1 MGKVTHGKPVPPGS
15 GQGRFSSPL
24 RLLAGLETA
33 FIAVAAVAILGMC
46 VYITLGIVL
55 RTFVGMQIPD
65 EVVIVGDLMIG
76 ALILPL
82 AYVAADRGFIAV
94 EVITDLLP
102 KAAQV
107 WLNVLAAIIGLCAVI
122 PITYAGYLAMIHA
135 IESGN
140 YFFGILE
147 VPEWP
152 GRVAF
157 FAGYALFFIRL
168 TVLFLQDVWT
178 AIGSGG
184 GGNSNK
190 THDPSWEE
198 AA

>member
-1 MGKVTHGKPVPPGS
+1 MGPVGSGKPVPS
-15 GQGRFSSPL
+15 SNGRHRQALPL
-24 RLLAGLETA
+24 RALGWIETV
-33 FIAVAAVAILGMC
+33 FIAAGAVTILAMC
-46 VYITLGIVL
+46 VYITLGILL
-55 RTFVGMQIPD
+55 RSLAGTQIPD

-82 AYVAADRGFIAV
+82 AFVAADRGFIAV
-94 EVITDLLP
+94 EVLTDMLP
-102 KAAQV
+102 KSTHV
-107 WLNVLAAIIGLCAVI
+107 WLNVLAAAIGLTAVI
-122 PITYAGYLAMIHA
+122 PITYAGYLAMVHA

-168 TVLFLQDVWT
+168 TYLFVHDLLRALLSTGKDHPDE
-178 AIGSGG
+178 AS
-184 GGNSNK
+184 
-190 THDPSWEE
+190 DPSGKE
-198 AA
+198 